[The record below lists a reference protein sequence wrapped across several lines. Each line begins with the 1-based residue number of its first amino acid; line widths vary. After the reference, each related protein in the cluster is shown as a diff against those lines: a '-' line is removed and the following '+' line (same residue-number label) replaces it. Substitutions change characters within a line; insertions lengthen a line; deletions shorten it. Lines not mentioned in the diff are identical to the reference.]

1 MFKRISIIFNYI
13 LCMIMSSSKI
23 LEDLS
28 RVVRETASDC
38 EIFRKQSDN
47 IEFDFDATVKESTL
61 GEIPYIPWSFFKQS
75 NNLFKDLIRGDSFE
89 KLDFWMESSS
99 TCGDPSIVG
108 RLDCDIEVLKA
119 NYNKV
124 FNSFSKKDDANNLIL
139 FAPGMAII
147 NKIRHNFHGKN
158 AYLLYKSIVDI
169 WEGKNVNFLLQFFL
183 GKTIRKMITTFKARA
198 VIGINGKLLKSE
210 LNRVEKKHIPT
221 IMANSPLW
229 MHKVLNDYYQKE
241 SRTFDLSE
249 HFYII
254 TGGGGWDGTKGRVKL
269 GYHVNK
275 LEFVEQMCNMFN
287 ITTDKFC
294 DNFAATESPLACG
307 GHWSKKY
314 NDFVLHINHE
324 KGRIVVRDVESL
336 EPIKKT
342 GEPGILEL
350 ITPYGVDSYAG
361 VAVLLDDIVQ
371 VENWERCPECG
382 RAGAIFRVNG
392 RLTPSIG
399 KGCSSLFSLNSY
411 KL

>member
-1 MFKRISIIFNYI
+1 
-13 LCMIMSSSKI
+13 MSSRKI
-23 LEDLS
+23 LDDLS
-28 RVVRETASDC
+28 TIIRGTAKDC
-38 EIFRKQSDN
+38 EIYKKQCK
-47 IEFDFDATVKESTL
+47 EVEYDFDATIKESNL
-61 GEIPYIPWSFFKQS
+61 GEIPYIPWSYFKQS
-75 NNLFKDLIRGDSFE
+75 NNLFKELLRGDSFE
-89 KLDFWMESSS
+89 QLNYWMESSS

-108 RLDCDIEVLKA
+108 RLESDTNVLKA
-119 NYNKV
+119 NYNEV
-124 FNSFSKKDDANNLIL
+124 FNSYSKKDEVNNLIL

-147 NKIRHNFHGKN
+147 NKIRHKFYGKN

-169 WEGKNVNFLLQFFL
+169 WEGKKVNLLLQFFL

-210 LNRVEKKHIPT
+210 LNRIEKKNTPT

-241 SRTFDLSE
+241 KRTFDLSE
-249 HFYII
+249 NFYII
-254 TGGGGWDGTKGRVKL
+254 TGGGGWDGTKGRIKL
-269 GYHVNK
+269 GYSVEK
-275 LEFVEQMCNMFN
+275 GEFIERMCDMFN

-307 GHWSKKY
+307 GHWSKQH
-314 NDFVLHINHE
+314 NDFVLHVNPY
-324 KGRIVVRDVESL
+324 KGRIVVRDIETL
-336 EPIKKT
+336 EPIKTPGK
-342 GEPGILEL
+342 PGILEL

-361 VAVLLDDIVQ
+361 FAVLLDDVVQ

-382 RAGAIFRVNG
+382 REGAIFRVIG

-399 KGCSSLFSLNSY
+399 KGCSSLFSLDSF

>member
-1 MFKRISIIFNYI
+1 
-13 LCMIMSSSKI
+13 MSCSKV

-28 RVVRETASDC
+28 TVIRETAGDC
-38 EIFRKQSDN
+38 AIYKKQCN
-47 IEFDFDATVKESTL
+47 VVEYDFDASLKESNL

-75 NNLFKDLIRGDSFE
+75 NNLFKDLLRGSTLD

-108 RLDCDIEVLKA
+108 RLESDIDVLKA
-119 NYNKV
+119 NYDDV
-124 FNSFSKKDDANNLIL
+124 FNSFSKKDDVNNLIL
-139 FAPGMAII
+139 FAPKIYVI
-147 NKIRHNFHGKN
+147 NKIRHTFYDKN
-158 AYLLYKSIVDI
+158 SYLLYKSIVDI
-169 WEGKNVNFLLQFFL
+169 WEGKHVNFLLQFFP
-183 GKTIRKMITTFKARA
+183 GKTIRKTITTLKARA
-198 VIGINGKLLKSE
+198 VIGINGKLLKTE
-210 LNRVEKKHIPT
+210 LNRIEKKNLPT
-221 IMANSPLW
+221 IMANSSLW

-241 SRTFDLSE
+241 NRTFDRSE
-249 HFYII
+249 NFYII

-269 GYHVNK
+269 GHHVNK
-275 LEFVEQMCNMFN
+275 GEFIERMCDMFN

-307 GHWSKKY
+307 GHWSKKH
-314 NDFVLHINHE
+314 NDFLLHVDHN
-324 KGRIVVRDVESL
+324 KGRIVLRDMETL

-371 VENWERCPECG
+371 VEKWDRCPECG
-382 RAGAIFRVNG
+382 REGTIFRVIG
-392 RLTPSIG
+392 RLNPSIG
-399 KGCSSLFSLNSY
+399 KGCSSLFSLDSY